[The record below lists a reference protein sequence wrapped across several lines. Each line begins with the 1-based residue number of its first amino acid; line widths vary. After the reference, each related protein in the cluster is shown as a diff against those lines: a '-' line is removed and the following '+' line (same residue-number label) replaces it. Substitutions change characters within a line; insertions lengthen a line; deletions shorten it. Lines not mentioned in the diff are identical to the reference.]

1 MRRGLILAVATA
13 LALSANAG
21 DTTPTLAQ
29 LRTRVRD
36 TSEPIQPRVIVGE
49 PSSSLGKD
57 QVVALAQEYAS
68 RIPGAAV
75 AQLSQ
80 EYRGQFSPAIP
91 VNSVLVIEPIEFV
104 NLRPFDIV
112 LFSDPS
118 AALRIR
124 RVMAKGSDRVT
135 LGFEMAGTASAE
147 VAADKVLGRVVAVF
161 LHKPLDQ

>member
-1 MRRGLILAVATA
+1 MRRGLILAVATTFV
-13 LALSANAG
+13 LSATAA
-21 DTTPTLAQ
+21 DSTPTMAQ

-36 TSEPIQPRVIVGE
+36 SVESIQPRVIVGE

-57 QVVALAQEYAS
+57 QVLALAQEYAS

-91 VNSVLVIEPIEFV
+91 MHSVLVIEPIEYV

-118 AALRIR
+118 SALRIR
-124 RVMAKGSDRVT
+124 RVMAKGADRVT

-147 VAADKVLGRVVAVF
+147 IAADKVLGRVVAVF